1 MSKLYDNYC
10 YLKTIDPDTIY
21 IFKSGIFYI
30 FLDKDAK
37 VVSDLFSLKLT
48 NLNENVL
55 KCGFPIQSIDKYS
68 KLLSKLSYKFKIIDT
83 TENKSFTIENYY
95 LNEDIKELLKKI
107 SNINLDTLSVKEAFD
122 FIEENKKFAKKIIE
136 RKV

>member
-1 MSKLYDNYC
+1 M
-10 YLKTIDPDTIY
+10 
-21 IFKSGIFYI
+21 
-30 FLDKDAK
+30 
-37 VVSDLFSLKLT
+37 
-48 NLNENVL
+48 
-55 KCGFPIQSIDKYS
+55 
-68 KLLSKLSYKFKIIDT
+68 SYKFKIIDT

>member
-55 KCGFPIQSIDKYS
+55 KCGFLIQSIDKYS
-68 KLLSKLSYKFKIIDT
+68 KLFEVLYSKLGNERK
-83 TENKSFTIENYY
+83 Y
-95 LNEDIKELLKKI
+95 LEIIKEQKRYLL
-107 SNINLDTLSVKEAFD
+107 SNM
-122 FIEENKKFAKKIIE
+122 FI
-136 RKV
+136 